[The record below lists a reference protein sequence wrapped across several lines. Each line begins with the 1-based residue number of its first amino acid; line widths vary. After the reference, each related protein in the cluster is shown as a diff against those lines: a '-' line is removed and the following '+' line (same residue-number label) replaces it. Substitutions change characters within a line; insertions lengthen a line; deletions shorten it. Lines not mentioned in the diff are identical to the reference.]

1 MENKPFWEQTY
12 GDKSVSTFSKG
23 PTVDVKEF
31 YGIFPPHSL
40 VLDVGCG
47 EGRNSIFLAGE
58 GHKVEAFDLS
68 ENGVAKAREIAREQG
83 VEAAFFQQDL
93 GEFAFQKD
101 YDVILSH
108 GVLHLPRKAVRDAF
122 IQKMQRHTKP
132 GGYNVIGIFTNRKPA
147 TPDNA
152 PYTHS
157 LFYVGELPEKYAGW
171 EIVHHAE
178 GVFTD
183 THPGGIHHEHSYER
197 IIARKLA

>member
-47 EGRNSIFLAGE
+47 EGRNSIFLARE

-68 ENGVAKAREIAREQG
+68 ENGIAKAREIAREQG
-83 VEAAFFQQDL
+83 VKISFFQQDL
-93 GEFAFQKD
+93 GEFIFQKD
-101 YDVILSH
+101 YGVILSH
-108 GVLHLPRKAVRDAF
+108 GVLHLPYKDVRDRF
-122 IQKMQRHTKP
+122 ILEMQRHTRP
-132 GGYNVIGIFTNRKPA
+132 GGYNAVGIFTNRRPA

-152 PYTHS
+152 PFTHS
-157 LFYVGELPEKYAGW
+157 LFEVGELPGKYAGW

-183 THPGGIHHEHSYER
+183 THPGGIHHEHAYER
-197 IIARKLA
+197 VIAKKPL